1 MTLHY
6 ITLYGII
13 ILNSRLNVI
22 ILAIANNYNPHPSP
36 LLTLPFGA
44 TWKGKV
50 ASPLPPPSC
59 LPLPLGRGGVGNL
72 EGKGCCYPSPSSPK
86 GCCLS
91 PLQVACPKGGVG
103 NLEGKATFP
112 NPKQLSPSKLPR
124 RGG

>member
-1 MTLHY
+1 M
-6 ITLYGII
+6 TLYGII

-36 LLTLPFGA
+36 LLTPPLWG
-44 TWKGKV
+44 KGKV

-59 LPLPLGRGGVGNL
+59 LPRR
-72 EGKGCCYPSPSSPK
+72 
-86 GCCLS
+86 
-91 PLQVACPKGGVG
+91 GGVG